1 MPSLTPVTPEEFRD
15 AKAFHAGEREAGG
28 IPVRLAQDY
37 REITE
42 AVLARMGEGGTGY
55 WTLLAVNVLLMLLGA
70 VAWGFQLW
78 YGVGMSGLQHPM
90 MWATYIASFVWWIG
104 IAHAGTLLSA
114 VLYLTGASFRP
125 AFSRLAEG
133 IALMAVLAAASY
145 PIIHLGRAWRF
156 YWLLPYP
163 NQRDL
168 WVTFRSPLIFDVF
181 ALLADLVVSLLFFWA
196 GLLPDLAVLRDR
208 SVGWKRTF
216 YGVLA
221 LGWEG
226 RARQWKHFRAGY
238 TVLAG
243 LVAVLVIAGHTVV
256 SWDFSLALVPG
267 WHSTLFP
274 LYFLAGAI
282 FTGLAMSLLFIV
294 PLRGWLRLHPCISD
308 ENLDRIARLLL
319 GASLFLTFFRS
330 LEFYLVWLRGSELAR
345 LDLLYKS
352 AGPFALIFWAM
363 IVCNSL
369 APLVFFGQRFRRS
382 AVALV
387 LVSLAV
393 CVGMWLERLIIIT
406 ASLGRDYLP
415 YAWAP
420 GAYSMTLLEWG
431 IFAGTAG
438 WFFFSLL
445 LFVRYFPVLPMH
457 EIKRGRLRHAREEQA
472 MESGGPAAD

>member
-1 MPSLTPVTPEEFRD
+1 MPSLSPTTAEE
-15 AKAFHAGEREAGG
+15 AQGPAPSIAIEREQAA
-28 IPVRLAQDY
+28 PAPAHSTEY

-42 AVLARMGEGGTGY
+42 AVLARMGEGGKGY
-55 WTLLAVNVLLMLLGA
+55 VLILAGTALLMVLGA

-78 YGVGMSGLQHPM
+78 YGVGVSGLQHPM
-90 MWATYIASFVWWIG
+90 MWATYITSFVWWIG

-114 VLYLTGASFRP
+114 VLYLTGATFRP

-181 ALLADLVVSLLFFWA
+181 ALLADFAISLLFFWA

-208 SVGWKRTF
+208 SVGWKRTL

-226 RARQWKHFRAGY
+226 RASQWKHFRAGY
-238 TVLAG
+238 SVLAG

-294 PLRGWLRLHPCISD
+294 PLRGWLRLHRCISD

-345 LDLLYKS
+345 IDLLYKS
-352 AGPFALIFWAM
+352 AGPFALVFWTM

-369 APLVFFGQRFRRS
+369 VPLAFLWQRVRRS

-387 LVSLAV
+387 LVALTV

-457 EIKRGRLRHAREEQA
+457 EIKRNRLRHAREEQA
-472 MESGGPAAD
+472 MARGEPPPD